1 VLLLAGNG
9 GRVEINQTV
18 RGVEESLVSDG
29 NPPMFLD
36 PVGVDLTVDA
46 DSRLKSMREAW
57 IQARLGGKKVDL
69 IVALSAPLLL
79 QANQRRARFWPGI
92 PIVSSGVDRQFYEAN
107 KIESTSGVF
116 ASYDWLDNL
125 RLATELLPST
135 ERIALAGGVSAFEHI
150 YNDPLPQNLQERYAN
165 LEFIDLTN
173 LPFDGQLAAVGQI
186 PPVTAVMI
194 GAPFLDVRA
203 NMTLPGP
210 GGFGVQ
216 IASTGTF
223 GTAGLGGHFVDLNR
237 VGREVGSV
245 ALSLLEGKTQTD
257 AREASVEFKPLP
269 IWKDHGDAMAVAALA
284 LVVQFLLI
292 AFLLSERSRRKIS
305 SEALAERLRFEKL
318 LSEVSSAFAN
328 RNNRAIDDAIKSCLK
343 KLSAFV
349 GDGVASIWQWDIK
362 SPVLFRTHTW
372 SEVPAGVSSELSAA
386 DFSDTI
392 RRLATGEDVRFPDES
407 GRLQLADCESFRKAG
422 ITQFLA
428 TPLYSNHQ
436 FIGALS
442 ISGNRNQGD
451 WPAALPSRLRIIAE
465 ILGNALAREL
475 ATDALQENELLT
487 GSILDSLRSS
497 FAVIN
502 NEGIIVEVN
511 KHWMERAAEFTS
523 AQLFAGPVGA
533 NYLRGWEN
541 NGRTAEAAETLQGIL
556 SVLSGAQPFFE
567 RDYSYAADSSVKWFR
582 MAVTRMSHHLGGA
595 LVNYM
600 DISSQKMAEIER
612 ARMRDDLAQLNRSRE
627 MGHLAASLAHE
638 LAQPL
643 AALLS
648 NAQAA
653 ARLAASSEPNIPEI
667 QEALADIIEADKR
680 ASSVLDNVRAILKKH
695 TIKPHTV
702 NLNLIVQDV
711 ALLVRNDAFLNGVK
725 FQVIL
730 WPGAVLV
737 QGDEVPLQ
745 QVLLNLVNNAMASMR
760 QVPRERRVLSV
771 KTQVQN
777 GLGFLFVED
786 EGPGIPESLKPKLFL
801 PFFTTKNESLGMG
814 LSICA
819 TILESLGGT
828 ISFANRAEQGA
839 VFSVGLRLA
848 QIP

>member
-1 VLLLAGNG
+1 MAGNG
-9 GRVEINQTV
+9 GRVEINQAV

-29 NPPMFLD
+29 NPPNFVD
-36 PVGVDLTVDA
+36 PARVDLAVDA
-46 DSRLKSMREAW
+46 DSRLKSMRGAW
-57 IQARLGGKKVDL
+57 IQARLSSKKVDL
-69 IVALSAPLLL
+69 IVEPK
-79 QANQRRARFWPGI
+79 ANQLRGRFWLGI
-92 PIVSSGVDRQFYEAN
+92 PIVTSGVDRQFYEAN
-107 KIESTSGVF
+107 KIEY
-116 ASYDWLDNL
+116 A
-125 RLATELLPST
+125 P
-135 ERIALAGGVSAFEHI
+135 FEHI
-150 YNDPLPQNLQERYAN
+150 YNDPLPQNLRERYPN
-165 LEFIDLTN
+165 LEFIDLTT
-173 LPFDGQLAAVGQI
+173 LSFDWQLAEVGQI
-186 PPVTAVMI
+186 PPDTVVII

-210 GGFGVQ
+210 VGFGVQ
-216 IASTGTF
+216 IASASAF
-223 GTAGLGGHFVDLNR
+223 GTAGLAGHFVDLNR

-245 ALSLLEGKTQTD
+245 ASSLTEGKTQAD
-257 AREASVEFKPLP
+257 ACKASVEFKLLP
-269 IWKDHGDAMAVAALA
+269 IWKDHLDAMAVAALA
-284 LVVQFLLI
+284 LVVQFLLV

-305 SEALAERLRFEKL
+305 NEALAERLHFEKL
-318 LSEVSSAFAN
+318 LSEVSSTLAN
-328 RNNRAIDDAIKSCLK
+328 RNNRGIDDAIKSCLK

-349 GDGVASIWQWDIK
+349 GDGVASIWRWDTK
-362 SPVLFRTHTW
+362 SPVLSRTHTW
-372 SEVPAGVSSELSAA
+372 SEVVPAGVSLELSAA

-392 RRLATGEDVRFPDES
+392 RRLANGEDVRFPGES
-407 GRLQLADCESFRKAG
+407 GMPQLADCESFRKAG

-451 WPAALPSRLRIIAE
+451 WPAALPSRIRIIAE
-465 ILGNALAREL
+465 ILGSALAREL

-497 FAVIN
+497 IAVIN

-511 KHWMERAAEFTS
+511 KHWMERAAEITS

-582 MAVTRMSHHLGGA
+582 MAVTRMSHRIGGA
-595 LVNYM
+595 LVSYM

-612 ARMRDDLAQLNRSRE
+612 GRMRDDLAQLNRSRE

-680 ASSVLDNVRAILKKH
+680 ASAVLDNVRAILKKH
-695 TIKPHTV
+695 TIKPHAV

-730 WPGAVLV
+730 WPDAVLV

-745 QVLLNLVNNAMASMR
+745 QVLLNLVNNAMAAMR
-760 QVPRERRVLSV
+760 QVPRERRILSV
-771 KTQVQN
+771 KTQVKN
-777 GLGFLFVED
+777 GLGLLFVED

-828 ISFANRAEQGA
+828 ISFANRGEQGA
-839 VFSVGLRLA
+839 VFSVGLRLSH
-848 QIP
+848 IP